1 VAISKKKGKGQEQR
15 TIVAMMLCMGLF
27 FGWSYFFGPEPPP
40 PAEEPLEAV
49 EAASTLGEA
58 PSIAGEPAPVP
69 VEVVPE
75 REVEFSTDEVTA
87 TLSSRSGS
95 FRRVRLPNHEA
106 PYDVT
111 PVWGYV
117 WDLVN
122 GDAEEGGF
130 SAYGDEPGIE
140 QVVHPEGVL
149 LAAGAGSSF
158 AESDYLLSETAEG
171 WTATATTPQ
180 GIRLTKTWTRTED
193 PNVFEVSVEFVNDS
207 GVRYEGPLWIGSW
220 DSFSGGEGMMAR
232 YTNFGRP
239 FSLVDGDFEQL
250 KSLDHIDEDGADHYE
265 GETGWFGLGDRY
277 FLAVLVPDD
286 TSWGS
291 FRFDH
296 GAEEGTYGAF
306 LVNDGVVLEPGA
318 GERIDFQSYIGPRD
332 LETLDDLGSDLDLA
346 VDFGFFG
353 FFAKLLLFLLHLVYG
368 VLGSWGFSIIVL
380 TLLMK
385 AAFWPL
391 TRKSFESGQKMK
403 NLQPQIEELK
413 KKFGDDPQR
422 MGQEQMNLFKENG
435 VNPMSGCLP
444 MLLQM
449 PVWIALYSAL
459 LYSADLYHAE
469 FLYLK
474 DLSVMDPYAV
484 LPLIVGVMMLLQQ
497 KLTPM
502 SPSMDPMQ
510 QKMMR
515 LMPFMF
521 VAIYFIF
528 PAGLALYATVN
539 TSLSILQMW
548 LIRRKFANTDNN
560 NTGPKKALA
569 AK

>member
-1 VAISKKKGKGQEQR
+1 MAINKKKDKGQEQR
-15 TIVAMMLCMGLF
+15 TIMAMLICMGMF
-27 FGWSYFFGPEPPP
+27 FGWSYFFGPETPP
-40 PAEEPLEAV
+40 PAENPVVDATAPTVAPTVGV
-49 EAASTLGEA
+49 EGPAAA
-58 PSIAGEPAPVP
+58 PIAPIE
-69 VEVVPE
+69 VPE
-75 REVEFSTDEVTA
+75 REVAFDTLEIDAV
-87 TLSSRSGS
+87 LSSRGGS
-95 FRRVRLPNHEA
+95 LRQTLLPNHEA
-106 PYDVT
+106 AYEPT
-111 PVWGYV
+111 PVWSWA
-117 WDLVN
+117 WDFVS
-122 GDAEEGGF
+122 GDDPGEW
-130 SAYGDEPGIE
+130 SAYGPTPGIE
-140 QVVHPEGVL
+140 EVVHPDGIL
-149 LAAGAGSSF
+149 LAAGSGSTF
-158 AESDYLLSETAEG
+158 AESDYLLSEVADG
-171 WTATATTPQ
+171 WTASATTAQ
-180 GIRLTKTWTRTED
+180 GIRVVKTWKTTED
-193 PNVFEVSVEFVNDS
+193 PNILQASVEFVNDS
-207 GVRYEGPLWIGSW
+207 GVRYEGPLWIGSV
-220 DSFSGGEGMMAR
+220 DRFAGGDGMMAR

-250 KSLDHIDEDGADHYE
+250 ESLEDIDEDGADHYE

-277 FLAVLVPDD
+277 FLAVMVPSE
-286 TSWGS
+286 TNWGS
-291 FRFDH
+291 FRFDG
-296 GAEEGTYGAF
+296 GADSGTYGAYV
-306 LVNDGVVLEPGA
+306 VNEGVILDPGA
-318 GERIDFQSYIGPRD
+318 GERLDFDVYIGPRD
-332 LETLDDLGSDLDLA
+332 LETLDDLGNDLDLA

-353 FFAKLLLFLLHLVYG
+353 FFAKLLLFLLHMVQS
-368 VLGSWGFSIIVL
+368 VVGSWGWSIILL
-380 TLLMK
+380 TLMMK

-391 TRKSFESGQKMK
+391 TRKSFESGQMMK

-413 KKFGDDPQR
+413 KKYGDDPQR
-422 MGQEQMNLFKENG
+422 MGQEQMKLFKDNG
-435 VNPMSGCLP
+435 VNPMSGCFP

-469 FLYLK
+469 FFYLK

-484 LPLIVGVMMLLQQ
+484 LPLFVGAMMLLQQ
-497 KLTPM
+497 RFTPM

-548 LIRRKFANTDNN
+548 LIRRKFSTTDNN

>member
-1 VAISKKKGKGQEQR
+1 MPISKKKDKGQEQR
-15 TIVAMMLCMGLF
+15 TIFAMLLCMGLF

-40 PAEEPLEAV
+40 PAEETPVSEEAPT
-49 EAASTLGEA
+49 ANNGEA
-58 PSIAGEPAPVP
+58 TDPAATAAVP
-69 VEVVPE
+69 VEVPE
-75 REVEFSTDEVTA
+75 REIDFVTDEVSA
-87 TLSSRSGS
+87 TLSSHSGS
-95 FRRVRLPNHEA
+95 LRRTLLPNHKA
-106 PYDVT
+106 PYEVT
-111 PVWGYV
+111 PLWSWI
-117 WDLVN
+117 WDKVT
-122 GDAEEGGF
+122 GEAEGGW
-130 SAYGDEPGIE
+130 SAYGDDPGIE
-140 QVVHPEGVL
+140 EVVHPDGVI
-149 LAAGAGSSF
+149 LAAGSGSRF
-158 AESDYLLSETAEG
+158 EESEYLLAETADG
-171 WTATATTPQ
+171 WTATGTTPQ
-180 GIRLTKTWTRTED
+180 GIRLTKTWKRTDD
-193 PNVFEVSVEFVNDS
+193 PNVLTASVEFVNDS
-207 GVRYEGPLWIGSW
+207 GVRYEGPLWIGSY
-220 DSFSGGEGMMAR
+220 DRFSGGDGMLAR

-250 KSLDHIDEDGADHYE
+250 ESLEDIDEDGADHFE
-265 GETGWFGLGDRY
+265 GEVGWFGLGDRY

-286 TSWGS
+286 TTWGS
-291 FRFDH
+291 FRFDK
-296 GAEEGTYGAF
+296 GVADGTYGAF
-306 LVNDGVVLEPGA
+306 LVNDGVLLEPGA
-318 GERIDFQSYIGPRD
+318 GERIDFQVYVGPRD
-332 LETLDDLGSDLDLA
+332 LDTLDALGHDLDLA

-353 FFAKLLLFLLHLVYG
+353 FFAKILLFLLHLVYG

-391 TRKSFESGQKMK
+391 TKKSFESGQKMK
-403 NLQPQIEELK
+403 ALQPQIEELK

-422 MGQEQMNLFKENG
+422 MGQEQMKLFQENG
-435 VNPMSGCLP
+435 VNPMSGCFP

-469 FLYLK
+469 FFYLK

-515 LMPFMF
+515 LMPFLF

-548 LIRRKFANTDNN
+548 LIRRKFANNDNN
-560 NTGPKKALA
+560 STGPKKALA

>member
-1 VAISKKKGKGQEQR
+1 MAINRKKDKGQEQR
-15 TIVAMMLCMGLF
+15 TIFAMLLCMGLF

-40 PAEEPLEAV
+40 PAE
-49 EAASTLGEA
+49 
-58 PSIAGEPAPVP
+58 IPAEVP
-69 VEVVPE
+69 VEVPAANGTATVEAPVAAPVVEIPE
-75 REVEFSTDEVTA
+75 RQVDFVTDEVSA
-87 TLSSRSGS
+87 KLSSHGGSLRSIL
-95 FRRVRLPNHEA
+95 LPNHEA
-106 PYDVT
+106 AYEPT
-111 PVWGYV
+111 PIWVWV
-117 WDLVN
+117 WDKIT
-122 GDAEEGGF
+122 GDADDSW
-130 SAYGDEPGIE
+130 SAYGDDPGTE
-140 QVVHPEGVL
+140 EVVHPDGIL
-149 LAAGAGSSF
+149 LAAGSGSGF
-158 AESDYLLSETAEG
+158 AESDYLLSETKEG
-171 WTATATTPQ
+171 WTATATTSQ
-180 GIRLTKTWTRTED
+180 GVRVTKTWRYTDD
-193 PNVFEVSVEFVNDS
+193 PNVLEASVEFVNDS
-207 GVRYEGPLWIGSW
+207 GVRFEGPLWIGSW
-220 DSFSGGEGMMAR
+220 DRFSGGDGMMAR

-250 KSLDHIDEDGADHYE
+250 DSLEDIDEDGAEHFE
-265 GETGWFGLGDRY
+265 GEVGWLGLGDRY
-277 FLAVLVPDD
+277 FLAVLVPDRTD
-286 TSWGS
+286 WGS
-291 FRFDH
+291 FRFDK
-296 GAEEGTYGAF
+296 GVDSGTYGAF
-306 LVNDGVVLEPGA
+306 VVNDGVVLEPGA
-318 GERIDFQSYIGPRD
+318 GERLDFQVYLGPRD
-332 LETLDDLGSDLDLA
+332 LVTLDDLGHDLDLA

-353 FFAKLLLFLLHLVYG
+353 FFAKILLWLLHLVYG

-403 NLQPQIEELK
+403 ALQPQIEELK
-413 KKFGDDPQR
+413 KKYGDDAQR
-422 MGQEQMNLFKENG
+422 MGQEQMKLFKDNG

-469 FLYLK
+469 FFYLK

-548 LIRRKFANTDNN
+548 LIRRKLANTDNN
-560 NTGPKKALA
+560 HTGPKKALA